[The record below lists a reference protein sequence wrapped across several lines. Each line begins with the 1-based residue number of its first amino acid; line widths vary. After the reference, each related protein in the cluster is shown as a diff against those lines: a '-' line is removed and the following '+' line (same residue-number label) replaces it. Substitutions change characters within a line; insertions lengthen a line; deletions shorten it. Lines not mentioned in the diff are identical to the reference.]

1 MRVLRFVFC
10 AGVLLGAGLGCGGG
24 ASDAK
29 PMKNMEQGTGPETQ
43 KTFAGGKKPLPPEP
57 PEPKAPPPPGSKTQ
71 SQ

>member
-29 PMKNMEQGTGPETQ
+29 PMKNMEQGTGPDVE
-43 KTFAGGKKPLPPEP
+43 KSFGNKNKILPPEP
-57 PEPKAPPPPGSKTQ
+57 PEPKAPPPPGKTQ